1 MLRANLGTSIRAPA
15 RRPLVRAIAAFR
27 LCRQY
32 LPIIDALTTQPVVHS
47 GPPDFPRQ
55 MSLIL
60 AVEPAIPDTLASRCA
75 WLVAA
80 VGAVTKIVVDR

>member
-1 MLRANLGTSIRAPA
+1 
-15 RRPLVRAIAAFR
+15 
-27 LCRQY
+27 
-32 LPIIDALTTQPVVHS
+32 
-47 GPPDFPRQ
+47 